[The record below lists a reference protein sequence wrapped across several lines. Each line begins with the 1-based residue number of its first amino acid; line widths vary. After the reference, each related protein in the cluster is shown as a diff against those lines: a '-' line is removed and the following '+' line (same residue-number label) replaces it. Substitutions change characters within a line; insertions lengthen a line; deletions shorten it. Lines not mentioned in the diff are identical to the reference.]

1 MFYGCDRCQTACP
14 WNSFA
19 IPTDVAE
26 FTPKD
31 ELMAMNREKW
41 GNLTVDDYTRLFKG
55 SAVKR
60 AKYSGIKRNIDAAV
74 GKTGKENQ

>member
-1 MFYGCDRCQTACP
+1 
-14 WNSFA
+14 
-19 IPTDVAE
+19 
-26 FTPKD
+26 
-31 ELMAMNREKW
+31 MNREKW